1 LPIADQSKI
10 QNRKSQIVGVEW
22 NMNVCVIGTG
32 YVGLVTGACLAEIG
46 HHVVCMDDDAT
57 KVEFLLN
64 GGMPIYEP
72 HLEAM
77 VKRTATAGR
86 LQFTTNAAEAVRDAA
101 VIFICVNTPP
111 LPDGEADLS
120 YVELATRR
128 IAEHATHSTLITEKS
143 TVPVQ
148 TGMWIERTLA
158 IYGKRPGVE
167 FDVASNP
174 EFTREG
180 MAVED
185 FLHPDRI
192 VVGVSSPRAEE
203 TLRELYAPIVKGR
216 FRCPIHTDCR
226 QDRAVPFL
234 VTDIRSAEL
243 IKHASNS
250 FLALKIS
257 FANALADVCEVAG
270 ADILQ
275 VTKGVGLD
283 KRIGRAFL
291 NAGIGFGGS
300 CFPKDLKAFVKI
312 AEKNGYDLALLRE
325 VERINERRRDLVVE
339 KLKSALW
346 ILRGKRIGLLGL
358 AFKPNTDDVRQAPAL
373 AIARRLLEEGA
384 EVRGYDPQ
392 AVGKARQALPSL
404 VVCPDPYAVA
414 TQAEALVLCTEWAEF
429 ASLDWARIKAQMVRP
444 LILDG
449 RNALDRE
456 RLNALGFEYVG
467 IGRGSQAA
475 PPASS

>member
-1 LPIADQSKI
+1 
-10 QNRKSQIVGVEW
+10 
-22 NMNVCVIGTG
+22 MNVSVIGTG

-46 HHVVCMDDDAT
+46 HHVICMDDDAA
-57 KVEFLLN
+57 KIEVLDR
-64 GGMPIYEP
+64 GRIPIYEP
-72 HLEAM
+72 HLEGVVRRGRA
-77 VKRTATAGR
+77 AGR
-86 LQFTTNAAEAVRDAA
+86 LHFTAKVPEGVRDAA

-128 IAEHATHSTLITEKS
+128 IAEHATRSSLITEKS

-148 TGMWIERTLA
+148 TGAWIEKTLA
-158 IYGKRPGVE
+158 VYRRRPGAE

-192 VVGVSSPRAEE
+192 VVGVSNPRAEQ
-203 TLRELYAPIVKGR
+203 TLRELYAPIVEGK
-216 FRCPIHTDCR
+216 FRCPIHADCR

-234 VTDIRSAEL
+234 VTDLRSAEL

-250 FLALKIS
+250 FLAMKIS
-257 FANALADVCEVAG
+257 FANALADVCERAG
-270 ADILQ
+270 GDVLQ
-275 VTKGVGLD
+275 VAEGVGLD

-300 CFPKDLKAFVKI
+300 CFPKDVKAFVKI
-312 AEKNGYDLALLRE
+312 AEKRGYDFALLKE
-325 VERINERRRDLVVE
+325 VDRINEGRRDLVLA
-339 KLKSALW
+339 KLKQALW
-346 ILRGKRIGLLGL
+346 NLRGKRVGLLGL
-358 AFKPNTDDVRQAPAL
+358 AFKPHTDDVRQAPAL
-373 AIARRLLEEGA
+373 GIARRLMEEGA

-392 AVGKARQALPSL
+392 AATKAAQALPEL
-404 VVCPDPYAVA
+404 TLCADPYAA
-414 TQAEALVLCTEWAEF
+414 AAQAEAVVLCTEWPEF
-429 ASLDWARIKAQMVRP
+429 ADLDWARVKTQMVRP

-456 RLNALGFEYVG
+456 RLISLGFEYIG
-467 IGRGSQAA
+467 IGR
-475 PPASS
+475 

>member
-1 LPIADQSKI
+1 
-10 QNRKSQIVGVEW
+10 
-22 NMNVCVIGTG
+22 MNVCVMGTG

-46 HHVVCMDDDAT
+46 HQVVCMDDDAR
-57 KVEFLLN
+57 KIEILLA

-72 HLEAM
+72 YLEGM
-77 VKRTATAGR
+77 VKRSRAAGH
-86 LQFTTNAAEAVRDAA
+86 LQFTTDVTEAVREAA
-101 VIFICVNTPP
+101 LIFICVNTPP

-128 IAEHATHSTLITEKS
+128 IAEHASRSTLITEKS

-148 TGMWIERTLA
+148 TGAWIEKTLA
-158 IYGKRPGVE
+158 IYSKRPGVE

-192 VVGVSSPRAEE
+192 VVGVSSARAEQ
-203 TLRELYAPIVKGR
+203 TLRELYAPIVEGR
-216 FRCPIHTDCR
+216 FRCPIHADCR

-234 VTDIRSAEL
+234 VTDLRSAEL

-250 FLALKIS
+250 FLAMKIS
-257 FANALADVCEVAG
+257 FANALADVCELAG
-270 ADILQ
+270 GDVLQ
-275 VTKGVGLD
+275 VVKGVGLD

-300 CFPKDLKAFVKI
+300 CFPKDVKAFVKI
-312 AEKNGYDLALLRE
+312 AEKGGYDFALLKE
-325 VERINERRRDLVVE
+325 VDRINERRREMVLE
-339 KLKSALW
+339 KLKRALW

-358 AFKPNTDDVRQAPAL
+358 AFKPDTDDVRKAPAL

-392 AVGKARQALPSL
+392 AAAKAQQAIPELTI
-404 VVCPDPYAVA
+404 CGDPYEVGA
-414 TQAEALVLCTEWAEF
+414 QAEALILCTEWAEF
-429 ASLDWARIKAQMVRP
+429 PGLDWPRMKGQMVRP

-456 RLNALGFEYVG
+456 KLISFGFEYIG
-467 IGRGSQAA
+467 IGR
-475 PPASS
+475 

>member
-1 LPIADQSKI
+1 
-10 QNRKSQIVGVEW
+10 
-22 NMNVCVIGTG
+22 MNVSVIGTG
-32 YVGLVTGACLAEIG
+32 YVGLVTGACLAEVG
-46 HHVVCMDDDAT
+46 HQVVCMDDDAR
-57 KVEFLLN
+57 KIRVLLD

-72 HLEAM
+72 HLEGM
-77 VKRTATAGR
+77 VRRTRAAGR
-86 LQFTTNAAEAVRDAA
+86 LQFTADVSEAVRDAA

-120 YVELATRR
+120 YVESAVRR
-128 IAEHATHSTLITEKS
+128 IAEQATRSTLITEKS

-148 TGMWIERTLA
+148 TGAWIEKTLA
-158 IYGKRPGVE
+158 VYGKRPGVQ

-192 VVGVSSPRAEE
+192 VVGISSARAEQ
-203 TLRELYAPIVKGR
+203 TLRELYAPIIEGR
-216 FRCPIHTDCR
+216 FRCPIHADCR
-226 QDRAVPFL
+226 QDRAVPFV

-257 FANALADVCEVAG
+257 FANALADVCELAG
-270 ADILQ
+270 GDILE

-283 KRIGRAFL
+283 RRIGRAFL

-300 CFPKDLKAFVKI
+300 CFPKDVKAFVKI
-312 AEKNGYDLALLRE
+312 AEKSGYDFALLKE
-325 VERINERRRDLVVE
+325 VDRINERRREMVLE
-339 KLKSALW
+339 KLKKALW

-358 AFKPNTDDVRQAPAL
+358 AFKPETDDVRQAPAL
-373 AIARRLLEEGA
+373 AIARRLMEEGA

-392 AVGKARQALPSL
+392 AGAKAAGALPELTICSG
-404 VVCPDPYAVA
+404 PYEVA
-414 TQAEALVLCTEWAEF
+414 AQAEALILCTEWAEF
-429 ASLDWARIKAQMVRP
+429 LGLDWPRVKAQMIRP

-456 RLNALGFEYVG
+456 KLITLGFEYIG
-467 IGRGSQAA
+467 IGR
-475 PPASS
+475 

>member
-1 LPIADQSKI
+1 MK
-10 QNRKSQIVGVEW
+10 
-22 NMNVCVIGTG
+22 VCVLGTG
-32 YVGLVTGACLAEIG
+32 YVGLVTGACLAEVG
-46 HHVVCMDDDAT
+46 HQVVCMDDDVD
-57 KVEFLLN
+57 KIQVLLH

-72 HLEAM
+72 HLEEM
-77 VKRTATAGR
+77 VQRTRAVGR
-86 LQFTTNAAEAVRDAA
+86 LHFTTDVAEAVREAA
-101 VIFICVNTPP
+101 VIFICVHTPP
-111 LPDGEADLS
+111 LPDGEADLT

-128 IAEHATHSTLITEKS
+128 IAEHATRSALITEKS

-148 TGMWIERTLA
+148 TGAWIEKTLA
-158 IYGKRPGVE
+158 VYSKRPSVE

-192 VVGVSSPRAEE
+192 VVGVSSARAEQ
-203 TLRELYAPIVKGR
+203 TLRALYAPIVEGR
-216 FRCPIHTDCR
+216 FRCPIHADCR

-257 FANALADVCEVAG
+257 FANALADVCELAG
-270 ADILQ
+270 GDILQ

-300 CFPKDLKAFVKI
+300 CFPKDVKAFIKI
-312 AEKNGYDLALLRE
+312 AEKSGYDFALLKE
-325 VERINERRRDLVVE
+325 VERINQRRGEMVLE
-339 KLKSALW
+339 KLKRALW

-358 AFKPNTDDVRQAPAL
+358 AFKPNTDDVREAPAL
-373 AIARRLLEEGA
+373 AIARRLLDEGA

-392 AVGKARQALPSL
+392 AATKAKQALSEL
-404 VVCPDPYAVA
+404 TICADPYAVA
-414 TQAEALVLCTEWAEF
+414 TQAEAIILCTEWAEF
-429 ASLDWARIKAQMVRP
+429 PGLDWGRVKAQMVRP

-449 RNALDRE
+449 RNALDCDK
-456 RLNALGFEYVG
+456 LTTLGFEYIG
-467 IGRGSQAA
+467 IGR
-475 PPASS
+475 

>member
-1 LPIADQSKI
+1 
-10 QNRKSQIVGVEW
+10 
-22 NMNVCVIGTG
+22 MNVCVLGTG
-32 YVGLVTGACLAEIG
+32 YVGLVTGACLAEVG
-46 HHVVCMDDDAT
+46 HQVVCMDDNVD
-57 KVEFLLN
+57 KIGVLLR

-72 HLEAM
+72 HLEEM
-77 VKRTATAGR
+77 VQRTRAAGR
-86 LQFTTNAAEAVRDAA
+86 LHFTADVAEAVREAA

-120 YVELATRR
+120 YVESATRR
-128 IAEHATHSTLITEKS
+128 IAEHATRSSIITEKS

-148 TGMWIERTLA
+148 TGAWIEKTLA
-158 IYGKRPGVE
+158 VYSKRPGVE

-192 VVGVSSPRAEE
+192 VVGASSARAEQ
-203 TLRELYAPIVKGR
+203 TLRELYAPIVDGR

-250 FLALKIS
+250 FLAMKIS
-257 FANALADVCEVAG
+257 FANALAEVCELAG
-270 ADILQ
+270 GDILQ

-312 AEKNGYDLALLRE
+312 AEKNGYDFALLKE
-325 VERINERRRDLVVE
+325 VDRINERRREMALE
-339 KLKSALW
+339 KLKRALW

-358 AFKPNTDDVRQAPAL
+358 AFKPNTDDVREAPAL
-373 AIARRLLEEGA
+373 GIAGRLLEEGA

-392 AVGKARQALPSL
+392 AATKAQQALPGL
-404 VVCPDPYAVA
+404 IICADPYAVA
-414 TQAEALVLCTEWAEF
+414 AQAEAVILCTEWAEF
-429 ASLDWARIKAQMVRP
+429 LGLDWSRVKAQMVRP

-456 RLNALGFEYVG
+456 KLTALGFEYIGVG
-467 IGRGSQAA
+467 R
-475 PPASS
+475 

>member
-1 LPIADQSKI
+1 
-10 QNRKSQIVGVEW
+10 
-22 NMNVCVIGTG
+22 MNVCVMGTG

-46 HHVVCMDDDAT
+46 HQVLCMDDDAR
-57 KVEFLLN
+57 KIEILLA

-72 HLEAM
+72 YLEGM
-77 VKRTATAGR
+77 VKRSRAAGH
-86 LQFTTNAAEAVRDAA
+86 LQFTTDVTEAVREAA
-101 VIFICVNTPP
+101 LIFICVNTPP

-128 IAEHATHSTLITEKS
+128 IAEHASRSTLITEKS

-148 TGMWIERTLA
+148 TGAWIEKTLA
-158 IYGKRPGVE
+158 IYSKRPGVE

-185 FLHPDRI
+185 FLHPDRS
-192 VVGVSSPRAEE
+192 VVGVSSARAEQ
-203 TLRELYAPIVKGR
+203 TLRELYAPIVEGR
-216 FRCPIHTDCR
+216 FRCPIHADCR

-234 VTDIRSAEL
+234 VTDLRSAEL

-250 FLALKIS
+250 FLAMKIS
-257 FANALADVCEVAG
+257 FANALADVCELAG
-270 ADILQ
+270 GDVLQ
-275 VTKGVGLD
+275 VVKGVGLD

-300 CFPKDLKAFVKI
+300 CFPKDVKAFVKI
-312 AEKNGYDLALLRE
+312 AEKGGYDFALLKE
-325 VERINERRRDLVVE
+325 VDRINERRREMVLE
-339 KLKSALW
+339 KLKRALW

-358 AFKPNTDDVRQAPAL
+358 AFKPDTDDVRQAPAL
-373 AIARRLLEEGA
+373 AIARRFLEEGA

-392 AVGKARQALPSL
+392 AAAKAQQAIPELTI
-404 VVCPDPYAVA
+404 CGDPYEVGA
-414 TQAEALVLCTEWAEF
+414 QAEALILCTEWAEF
-429 ASLDWARIKAQMVRP
+429 PALDWPRMKGQMVRP

-456 RLNALGFEYVG
+456 KLISLGFEYIG
-467 IGRGSQAA
+467 IGR
-475 PPASS
+475 

>member
-1 LPIADQSKI
+1 MK
-10 QNRKSQIVGVEW
+10 VT
-22 NMNVCVIGTG
+22 VIGTG

-46 HHVVCMDDDAT
+46 HDVVCMDDDSA
-57 KVEFLLN
+57 KVEMLRR

-72 HLEAM
+72 HLEEM
-77 VKRTATAGR
+77 VGRCRSAGR
-86 LQFTTNAAEAVRDAA
+86 LVFTADAAEAVKEAA

-111 LPDGEADLS
+111 LPNGEADLS

-128 IAEHATHSTLITEKS
+128 IAEHATRSTLITEKS
-143 TVPVQ
+143 TVPIQ
-148 TGMWIERTLA
+148 TSVWIEKTLA
-158 IYGKRPGVE
+158 IYSRRPGIE

-192 VVGVSSPRAEE
+192 VVGVSSLRAEQI
-203 TLRELYAPIVKGR
+203 LRELYAPIVEGR
-216 FRCPIHTDCR
+216 FRCPIHPDCR
-226 QDRAVPFL
+226 QDRAVPLL
-234 VTDIRSAEL
+234 VTNLASAEL

-250 FLALKIS
+250 FLAMKIS
-257 FANALADVCEVAG
+257 YANALADVCELAG

-275 VTKGVGLD
+275 VEKGVGLD

-312 AEKNGYDLALLRE
+312 AEKNGYDFSLLRE
-325 VERINERRRDLVVE
+325 VDRINQGRREMVVE
-339 KLKSALW
+339 KLRRALW

-358 AFKPNTDDVRQAPAL
+358 AFKPQTDDVREAPGL
-373 AIARRLLEEGA
+373 FIARRLLEEGA

-392 AVGKARQALPSL
+392 AASKAQKVLPEL
-404 VVCPDPYAVA
+404 HVCADSYAVA
-414 TQAEALVLCTEWAEF
+414 DRAEAVVLCTEWPEF
-429 ASLDWARIKAQMVRP
+429 AALDWARLKAQMVRP

-449 RNALDRE
+449 RNALNQE
-456 RLNALGFEYVG
+456 TLVSLGFEYIG
-467 IGRGSQAA
+467 IGRGGAVTA
-475 PPASS
+475 RKGT

>member
-1 LPIADQSKI
+1 
-10 QNRKSQIVGVEW
+10 
-22 NMNVCVIGTG
+22 MNVCVIGTG
-32 YVGLVTGACLAEIG
+32 YVGLVTGACLAEVG
-46 HHVVCMDDDAT
+46 HQVVCMDDDAG
-57 KVEFLLN
+57 KIRVLLD

-72 HLEAM
+72 HLEGM
-77 VKRTATAGR
+77 VRRTRAAGR
-86 LQFTTNAAEAVRDAA
+86 LQFTADVSEAVRDAA

-120 YVELATRR
+120 YVESAVRR
-128 IAEHATHSTLITEKS
+128 IAEHATRSTLITEKS

-148 TGMWIERTLA
+148 TGAWIEKTLA
-158 IYGKRPGVE
+158 VYGKRPGVE

-192 VVGVSSPRAEE
+192 VVGVSSARAEQR
-203 TLRELYAPIVKGR
+203 LRDLYAPIVEGR
-216 FRCPIHTDCR
+216 FRCPIHADCR
-226 QDRAVPFL
+226 QDRAVPFV

-257 FANALADVCEVAG
+257 FANALADVCELAG
-270 ADILQ
+270 GDILQ

-283 KRIGRAFL
+283 RRIGRAFL

-300 CFPKDLKAFVKI
+300 CFPKDVKAFVKI
-312 AEKNGYDLALLRE
+312 AEKSGYDFALLKE
-325 VERINERRRDLVVE
+325 VDRINERRREMVLE
-339 KLKSALW
+339 KLKKALW

-358 AFKPNTDDVRQAPAL
+358 AFKPETDDVRQAPAL
-373 AIARRLLEEGA
+373 AIARRLMEEGA

-392 AVGKARQALPSL
+392 AGSKAAGALPELTICSG
-404 VVCPDPYAVA
+404 PYEVA
-414 TQAEALVLCTEWAEF
+414 AQAEALILCTEWAEF
-429 ASLDWARIKAQMVRP
+429 LGLDWPRVKAQMIRP

-456 RLNALGFEYVG
+456 KLTTLGFEYIA
-467 IGRGSQAA
+467 IGR
-475 PPASS
+475 

>member
-1 LPIADQSKI
+1 
-10 QNRKSQIVGVEW
+10 
-22 NMNVCVIGTG
+22 MNVCVLGTG

-46 HHVVCMDDDAT
+46 HQVVCMDDDAR
-57 KVEFLLN
+57 KIEILLA

-72 HLEAM
+72 YLEGM
-77 VKRTATAGR
+77 VKRSRAAGH
-86 LQFTTNAAEAVRDAA
+86 LQFTTDVTEAVREAA
-101 VIFICVNTPP
+101 LIFICVNTPP

-120 YVELATRR
+120 SVELATRR
-128 IAEHATHSTLITEKS
+128 IAEHASRSTLITEKS

-148 TGMWIERTLA
+148 TGAWIEKTLA
-158 IYGKRPGVE
+158 IYSKRPGVE

-192 VVGVSSPRAEE
+192 VVGVSSARAEQ
-203 TLRELYAPIVKGR
+203 TLRELYAPIVEGR
-216 FRCPIHTDCR
+216 FRCPIHADCR

-234 VTDIRSAEL
+234 VTDLRSAEL

-250 FLALKIS
+250 FLAMKIS
-257 FANALADVCEVAG
+257 FANALADVCELAG
-270 ADILQ
+270 GDVLQ
-275 VTKGVGLD
+275 VVKGVGLD

-300 CFPKDLKAFVKI
+300 CFPKDVKAFVKI
-312 AEKNGYDLALLRE
+312 AEKGGYDFALLKE
-325 VERINERRRDLVVE
+325 VDRINERRSEMVLE
-339 KLKSALW
+339 KLKRALW

-358 AFKPNTDDVRQAPAL
+358 AFKPDTDDVREAPAL

-392 AVGKARQALPSL
+392 AAAKAQQAIPELTI
-404 VVCPDPYAVA
+404 CGDPYEVGA
-414 TQAEALVLCTEWAEF
+414 QAEALILCTEWAEF
-429 ASLDWARIKAQMVRP
+429 PGLDWPRMKGQMVRP

-456 RLNALGFEYVG
+456 KLISLGFEYIG
-467 IGRGSQAA
+467 IGR
-475 PPASS
+475 

>member
-1 LPIADQSKI
+1 M
-10 QNRKSQIVGVEW
+10 R
-22 NMNVCVIGTG
+22 VCVLGTG
-32 YVGLVTGACLAEIG
+32 YVGLVTGACLAEVG
-46 HHVVCMDDDAT
+46 HQVTCMDDDAG
-57 KVEFLLN
+57 KIRVLRD

-72 HLEAM
+72 HLEDM
-77 VKRTATAGR
+77 VHRTVAAGR
-86 LQFTTNAAEAVRDAA
+86 LQFTADVAEAVHDAA

-111 LPDGEADLS
+111 LPNGEADLS
-120 YVELATRR
+120 YVELAVRR
-128 IAEHATHSTLITEKS
+128 IAEHATGSTLITEKS

-148 TGMWIERTLA
+148 TGAWIEKTLA

-167 FDVASNP
+167 FAVASNP

-180 MAVED
+180 IAVED

-192 VVGVSSPRAEE
+192 VVGVGSARAEAI
-203 TLRELYAPIVKGR
+203 LRELYAPIVEGR
-216 FRCPIHTDCR
+216 FRCPIHADCR

-257 FANALADVCEVAG
+257 FANALADVCEQAG
-270 ADILQ
+270 GDILQ
-275 VTKGVGLD
+275 VAKGVGLD

-312 AEKNGYDLALLRE
+312 AEKSGYDFALLKE
-325 VERINERRRDLVVE
+325 VDRINERRREMVLE
-339 KLKSALW
+339 KLKRALW
-346 ILRGKRIGLLGL
+346 ILRGKRVGLFGL
-358 AFKPNTDDVRQAPAL
+358 AFKPETDDVREAPAL
-373 AIARRLLEEGA
+373 AIARRLLQEGA

-392 AVGKARQALPSL
+392 AGRKAAQALPEL
-404 VVCPDPYAVA
+404 AVCKDPYEVA
-414 TQAEALVLCTEWAEF
+414 AQAEAVVLCTEWTEF
-429 ASLDWARIKAQMVRP
+429 LGLDWARVKAQMVRP

-456 RLNALGFEYVG
+456 KLTALGFEYIG
-467 IGRGSQAA
+467 IGR
-475 PPASS
+475 

>member
-1 LPIADQSKI
+1 
-10 QNRKSQIVGVEW
+10 
-22 NMNVCVIGTG
+22 MGTG

-46 HHVVCMDDDAT
+46 HQVLCMDDDAR
-57 KVEFLLN
+57 KIEILLA

-72 HLEAM
+72 YLEGM
-77 VKRTATAGR
+77 VKRSRAAGH
-86 LQFTTNAAEAVRDAA
+86 LQFTTDVTEAVREAA
-101 VIFICVNTPP
+101 LIFICVNTPP

-128 IAEHATHSTLITEKS
+128 IAEHASRSTLITEKS

-148 TGMWIERTLA
+148 TGAWIEKTLA
-158 IYGKRPGVE
+158 IYSKRPGVE

-192 VVGVSSPRAEE
+192 VVGVSSARAEQ
-203 TLRELYAPIVKGR
+203 TLRELYAPIVEGR
-216 FRCPIHTDCR
+216 FRCPIHADCR

-234 VTDIRSAEL
+234 VTDLRSAEL

-250 FLALKIS
+250 FLAMKIS
-257 FANALADVCEVAG
+257 FANALADVCELAG
-270 ADILQ
+270 GDVLQ
-275 VTKGVGLD
+275 VVKGVGLD

-312 AEKNGYDLALLRE
+312 AEKGGYDFALLKE
-325 VERINERRRDLVVE
+325 VDRINERRREMVLE
-339 KLKSALW
+339 KLKRALW

-358 AFKPNTDDVRQAPAL
+358 AFKPDTDDVREAPAL

-392 AVGKARQALPSL
+392 AAAKAQQAIPELTI
-404 VVCPDPYAVA
+404 CADPYAVA
-414 TQAEALVLCTEWAEF
+414 DQAEALILCTEWAEF
-429 ASLDWARIKAQMVRP
+429 PGLDWPRMKGQMVRP

-456 RLNALGFEYVG
+456 KLISFGFEYIG
-467 IGRGSQAA
+467 IGR
-475 PPASS
+475 

>member
-1 LPIADQSKI
+1 MS
-10 QNRKSQIVGVEW
+10 
-22 NMNVCVIGTG
+22 MHVCVMGTG

-46 HHVVCMDDDAT
+46 HQVVCMDDDAR
-57 KVEFLLN
+57 KIEILLA

-72 HLEAM
+72 YLEGM
-77 VKRTATAGR
+77 VKRGRAAGH
-86 LQFTTNAAEAVRDAA
+86 LQFTTDVTEAVREAA
-101 VIFICVNTPP
+101 LIFICVNTPP

-128 IAEHATHSTLITEKS
+128 IAEHASRSTLITEKS

-148 TGMWIERTLA
+148 TGAWIEKTLA
-158 IYGKRPGVE
+158 IYSKRPGVE

-192 VVGVSSPRAEE
+192 VVGVSSARAEQ
-203 TLRELYAPIVKGR
+203 TLRELYAPIVEGR
-216 FRCPIHTDCR
+216 FRCPIHADCR

-234 VTDIRSAEL
+234 VTDLRSAEL

-250 FLALKIS
+250 FLAMKIS
-257 FANALADVCEVAG
+257 FANALADVCELAG
-270 ADILQ
+270 GDVLQ
-275 VTKGVGLD
+275 VVKGVGLD

-300 CFPKDLKAFVKI
+300 CFPKDVKAFVKI
-312 AEKNGYDLALLRE
+312 AEKGGYDFALLKE
-325 VERINERRRDLVVE
+325 VDRINERRREMVLE
-339 KLKSALW
+339 KLKRALW

-358 AFKPNTDDVRQAPAL
+358 AFKPDTDDVRQAPAL

-392 AVGKARQALPSL
+392 AAAKAQQAIPELTI
-404 VVCPDPYAVA
+404 CGDPYEVGA
-414 TQAEALVLCTEWAEF
+414 QAEALILCTEWAEF
-429 ASLDWARIKAQMVRP
+429 PGLDWPRMKGQMVRP

-456 RLNALGFEYVG
+456 KLISFGFEYIG
-467 IGRGSQAA
+467 IGR
-475 PPASS
+475 

>member
-1 LPIADQSKI
+1 
-10 QNRKSQIVGVEW
+10 
-22 NMNVCVIGTG
+22 MNVCVLGTG
-32 YVGLVTGACLAEIG
+32 YVGLVTGACLAEVG
-46 HHVVCMDDDAT
+46 HQVVCIDDDVD
-57 KVEFLLN
+57 KIQVLLH

-72 HLEAM
+72 HLEEM
-77 VKRTATAGR
+77 VQRTRAVGR
-86 LQFTTNAAEAVRDAA
+86 LHFTTDVAEAVREAA
-101 VIFICVNTPP
+101 VIFICVHTPP
-111 LPDGEADLS
+111 LPDGEADLTF
-120 YVELATRR
+120 VELATRR
-128 IAEHATHSTLITEKS
+128 IAEHAIRSTLITEKS

-148 TGMWIERTLA
+148 TGAWIEKTLA
-158 IYGKRPGVE
+158 VYSKRPGVE

-192 VVGVSSPRAEE
+192 VIGVSSPRAEQ
-203 TLRELYAPIVKGR
+203 TLRELYAPIVDGR
-216 FRCPIHTDCR
+216 FHCPIHADCR

-257 FANALADVCEVAG
+257 FANALADVCELAG
-270 ADILQ
+270 GDILQ

-300 CFPKDLKAFVKI
+300 CFPKDVKAFVKI
-312 AEKNGYDLALLRE
+312 AEKSGYDFALLRE
-325 VERINERRRDLVVE
+325 AERINQRRGEMVLE
-339 KLKSALW
+339 KLKRALW

-358 AFKPNTDDVRQAPAL
+358 AFKPDTDDVREAPAL
-373 AIARRLLEEGA
+373 AIARRLLDEGA

-392 AVGKARQALPSL
+392 AAAKAKRALSEL
-404 VVCPDPYAVA
+404 TICADPYAVA
-414 TQAEALVLCTEWAEF
+414 TQAEAIILCTEWAEF
-429 ASLDWARIKAQMVRP
+429 PGLDWARVKAQMIRP

-449 RNALDRE
+449 RNALDCE
-456 RLNALGFEYVG
+456 KLTSLGFEYIG
-467 IGRGSQAA
+467 IGR
-475 PPASS
+475 